1 MQIGLH
7 DPRMRNSQS
16 DMRTFMHTGCLRP
29 KLYTYSTSCLF
40 ARETQLLL
48 S

>member
-1 MQIGLH
+1 MQIRLH
-7 DPRMRNSQS
+7 DPRVRNSQS

-29 KLYTYSTSCLF
+29 KLYTYLTSCLF
-40 ARETQLLL
+40 ARERQLLP